1 MNTAADAIDQH
12 FVKTLA
18 NHEQDFVNAYQSQMD
33 KVRKELRFLKNRQT
47 EQNGKMMRDD
57 EITNLQSSIA
67 WFKKEAVKLNE
78 ILDL

>member
-1 MNTAADAIDQH
+1 
-12 FVKTLA
+12 VRTLA
-18 NHEQDFVNAYQSQMD
+18 NHEQDFIKAYKSQMD
-33 KVRKELRFLKNRQT
+33 KVHKELKFLKNRQT

-78 ILDL
+78 ILDLQKGEI